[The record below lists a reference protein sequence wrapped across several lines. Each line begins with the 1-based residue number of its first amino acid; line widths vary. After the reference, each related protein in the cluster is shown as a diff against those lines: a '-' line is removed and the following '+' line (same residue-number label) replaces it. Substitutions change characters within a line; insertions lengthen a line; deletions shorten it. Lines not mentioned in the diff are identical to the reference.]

1 MALVKSLMFLC
12 SDLEKHIVAEDEKLY
27 VKEKGVI
34 TDEIQGTH
42 KIIILVTCLESSSS
56 IYM

>member
-1 MALVKSLMFLC
+1 MALMKSLIFLC

-34 TDEIQGTH
+34 TDEIQGT
-42 KIIILVTCLESSSS
+42 
-56 IYM
+56 IYK